1 MKKII
6 AVLFVLCISVFN
18 FSFISNANVDISSKE
33 DEIVKTVLQ
42 YPSYYGI
49 NKSDNEKI
57 ELLKEHIKMGYTIIY
72 DMFKE
77 DYPELTE
84 EQLEFAVI
92 KKLVEKTNSAERSIK
107 RQKTQEISVRKSESI
122 KKFEETDEE
131 GYLKIINFIN
141 KNLSPSY
148 VADTD
153 TARQNIDILKNNKDK
168 IPEDMKGLAELY
180 ISDMEA
186 SLKYQTEHPEKT
198 KYVNKKV
205 DSNMSS
211 IIDSNMKKRD
221 ASLTQKPISSIDD
234 NNPLYN
240 EDPRWHEKIHN
251 YIEKYADE
259 GHYNSAFP
267 DWTFPYG
274 DCANFVS
281 QCLNQIHPMF
291 KIDDNI
297 DNSDNWFSYGNVQD
311 DNKVSRTWRGADLFK
326 WHWVDFGYGFKDF
339 YLNAPNAVELIYNYA
354 EKGLPISFFKK
365 GKKDAFHT
373 AIIYDML
380 YNSDKSIDIKLAQ
393 HTPGTKERLLS
404 GISKDYVLRVYQI
417 YPYR

>member
-311 DNKVSRTWRGADLFK
+311 DNKVSRTWRGADMFK

-404 GISKDYVLRVYQI
+404 GISKDYVLKVYQI

>member
-1 MKKII
+1 
-6 AVLFVLCISVFN
+6 
-18 FSFISNANVDISSKE
+18 
-33 DEIVKTVLQ
+33 
-42 YPSYYGI
+42 
-49 NKSDNEKI
+49 
-57 ELLKEHIKMGYTIIY
+57 
-72 DMFKE
+72 
-77 DYPELTE
+77 
-84 EQLEFAVI
+84 
-92 KKLVEKTNSAERSIK
+92 
-107 RQKTQEISVRKSESI
+107 
-122 KKFEETDEE
+122 
-131 GYLKIINFIN
+131 
-141 KNLSPSY
+141 
-148 VADTD
+148 
-153 TARQNIDILKNNKDK
+153 
-168 IPEDMKGLAELY
+168 
-180 ISDMEA
+180 
-186 SLKYQTEHPEKT
+186 
-198 KYVNKKV
+198 
-205 DSNMSS
+205 MSS

-311 DNKVSRTWRGADLFK
+311 DNKVSRTWRGADMFK

>member
-251 YIEKYADE
+251 YIEKYL
-259 GHYNSAFP
+259 S
-267 DWTFPYG
+267 
-274 DCANFVS
+274 
-281 QCLNQIHPMF
+281 
-291 KIDDNI
+291 
-297 DNSDNWFSYGNVQD
+297 
-311 DNKVSRTWRGADLFK
+311 
-326 WHWVDFGYGFKDF
+326 
-339 YLNAPNAVELIYNYA
+339 
-354 EKGLPISFFKK
+354 IS
-365 GKKDAFHT
+365 
-373 AIIYDML
+373 
-380 YNSDKSIDIKLAQ
+380 
-393 HTPGTKERLLS
+393 
-404 GISKDYVLRVYQI
+404 
-417 YPYR
+417 

>member
-49 NKSDNEKI
+49 DKSDNEKI

-92 KKLVEKTNSAERSIK
+92 KKLVEKTDSAERSIK
-107 RQKTQEISVRKSESI
+107 RQKTQEISVRKSEST

-153 TARQNIDILKNNKDK
+153 TARQNIDILRNNKDK

-186 SLKYQTEHPEKT
+186 SLKYQKDHPEKT
-198 KYVNKKV
+198 KYINKKV
-205 DSNMSS
+205 NPNMSS
-211 IIDSNMKKRD
+211 IIDSNMKKRE
-221 ASLTQKPISSIDD
+221 ASLTQKPVYKID
-234 NNPLYN
+234 NNAHPSNKDLQWKKN
-240 EDPRWHEKIHN
+240 SKI
-251 YIEKYADE
+251 YRKY
-259 GHYNSAFP
+259 
-267 DWTFPYG
+267 
-274 DCANFVS
+274 V
-281 QCLNQIHPMF
+281 
-291 KIDDNI
+291 
-297 DNSDNWFSYGNVQD
+297 
-311 DNKVSRTWRGADLFK
+311 
-326 WHWVDFGYGFKDF
+326 
-339 YLNAPNAVELIYNYA
+339 
-354 EKGLPISFFKK
+354 
-365 GKKDAFHT
+365 
-373 AIIYDML
+373 
-380 YNSDKSIDIKLAQ
+380 
-393 HTPGTKERLLS
+393 
-404 GISKDYVLRVYQI
+404 
-417 YPYR
+417 

>member
-311 DNKVSRTWRGADLFK
+311 DNKVSRTWRGADMFK

>member
-1 MKKII
+1 MNKII

-49 NKSDNEKI
+49 DENDNERI
-57 ELLKEHIKMGYTIIY
+57 ELLKRHIKMGYTIVY

-84 EQLEFAVI
+84 EQLEFEVI
-92 KKLVEKTNSAERSIK
+92 KKLVEKTHSAERSIK
-107 RQKTQEISVRKSESI
+107 RQKTQEISFRKSESI
-122 KKFEETDEE
+122 KKFDETNED

-186 SLKYQTEHPEKT
+186 SLKYQKENPEKT

-205 DSNMSS
+205 NPNMSS
-211 IIDSNMKKRD
+211 IIDSNMKKRE
-221 ASLTQKPISSIDD
+221 ASLTQKP
-234 NNPLYN
+234 
-240 EDPRWHEKIHN
+240 
-251 YIEKYADE
+251 
-259 GHYNSAFP
+259 
-267 DWTFPYG
+267 
-274 DCANFVS
+274 V
-281 QCLNQIHPMF
+281 F
-291 KIDDNI
+291 KIVNNANSSNKDLQWKKIFLNI
-297 DNSDNWFSYGNVQD
+297 
-311 DNKVSRTWRGADLFK
+311 
-326 WHWVDFGYGFKDF
+326 
-339 YLNAPNAVELIYNYA
+339 
-354 EKGLPISFFKK
+354 
-365 GKKDAFHT
+365 
-373 AIIYDML
+373 
-380 YNSDKSIDIKLAQ
+380 
-393 HTPGTKERLLS
+393 
-404 GISKDYVLRVYQI
+404 
-417 YPYR
+417 

>member
-311 DNKVSRTWRGADLFK
+311 DNKVSRTWRGADMFK

-417 YPYR
+417 YPCR